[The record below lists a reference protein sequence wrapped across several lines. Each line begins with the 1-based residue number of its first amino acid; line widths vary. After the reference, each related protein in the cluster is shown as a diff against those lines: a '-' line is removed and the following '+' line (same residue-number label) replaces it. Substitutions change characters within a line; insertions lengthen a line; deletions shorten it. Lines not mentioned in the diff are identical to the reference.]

1 MKLAKSEQNS
11 KDMPR
16 VNISNMRTSL
26 RAATIHF
33 YVFLFIPSMSYAQNL
48 QDYFQIAQEQNPELQ
63 ARKFEFEAAMQRIPQ
78 LSSLPDPSASLGVFV
93 SAVETRV
100 GAQRARLS
108 LTQMFPWFGTL
119 EAKRDAAAAQ
129 AQVKFYDWLDAQ
141 NKLYFDIQKL
151 YYELYELEERI
162 AVLKDNLKYLD
173 SYEALAEA
181 KVSSGAGALAD
192 VVRVQLQRNE
202 LITNIKLLEDKRR
215 PLQISF
221 NKLLNRDDVETITLP
236 DTLLLPVVDFLQ
248 DSLNA
253 NPRLTRLDAQHQAL
267 ALQQQVIAKDRMPK
281 IGAGL
286 DYVVVQKRT
295 DMDLPEN
302 GRDVLMPMVTVS
314 LPIWRKKYDAME
326 QEVAMMQQAT
336 DASKENVRNQLASEW
351 AQAQY
356 DLSNAG
362 QRIAL
367 FSKQVETT
375 QTILDLLTTAYAN
388 SGKAFEEVLRTE
400 QSLVQYRLLTEEAR
414 LSYLLAFA
422 KMEYLIASHLK

>member
-1 MKLAKSEQNS
+1 MDK
-11 KDMPR
+11 R
-16 VNISNMRTSL
+16 SNVKKWASL
-26 RAATIHF
+26 RTTTIHF
-33 YVFLFIPSMSYAQNL
+33 YVFLFISSMSNAQNL

-63 ARKFEFEAAMQRIPQ
+63 AKKFEFEAAMQRIPQ
-78 LSSLPDPSASLGVFV
+78 VSSLPDPSASLGVFV

-119 EAKRDAAAAQ
+119 EARRNAAAAE
-129 AQVKFYDWLDAQ
+129 AQVKFYEWLDAQ
-141 NKLYFDIQKL
+141 NQLYFDIQKL

-162 AVLKDNLKYLD
+162 AILKDNLKYLD
-173 SYEALAEA
+173 TYEELAQA

-202 LITNIKLLEDKRR
+202 LETNIKLLEDKRR
-215 PLQISF
+215 PLQIAF
-221 NKLLNRDDVETITLP
+221 NKLLHREEVETITLP
-236 DTLLLPVVDFLQ
+236 DTLLLPAANFLQ

-253 NPRLTRLDAQHQAL
+253 NPKLTRLDAQNQAL
-267 ALQQQVIAKDRMPK
+267 VLQQEVIAKDRMPR

-295 DMDLPEN
+295 DLDLPDN
-302 GRDVLMPMVTVS
+302 GKDVLMPMVTVS

-326 QEVAMMQQAT
+326 QEIALMQQAT
-336 DASKENVRNQLASEW
+336 DASKTNVSNQLASEW

-356 DLSNAG
+356 DLSTAE
-362 QRIAL
+362 QRINL

-388 SGKAFEEVLRTE
+388 SGEDFEEVLRTE

-422 KMEYLIASHLK
+422 KMEYLIANHL

>member
-1 MKLAKSEQNS
+1 
-11 KDMPR
+11 
-16 VNISNMRTSL
+16 
-26 RAATIHF
+26 
-33 YVFLFIPSMSYAQNL
+33 
-48 QDYFQIAQEQNPELQ
+48 
-63 ARKFEFEAAMQRIPQ
+63 MQRIPQ
-78 LSSLPDPSASLGVFV
+78 VSSLSDPSASLGVFV

-119 EAKRDAAAAQ
+119 EAKRDATAAQ
-129 AQVKFYDWLDAQ
+129 AQVKFYDWQDAR
-141 NKLYFDIQKL
+141 NKLYFDIQRV

-162 AVLKDNLKYLD
+162 AILKDNLKYLD
-173 SYEALAEA
+173 SYEALAAA
-181 KVSSGAGALAD
+181 KVSSGEGALAD

-202 LITNIKLLEDKRR
+202 LETNIKLLEDKRR

-221 NKLLNRDDVETITLP
+221 NKLLNRDDVETIALP
-236 DTLLLPVVDFLQ
+236 DTLLLPAVDFLQ

-253 NPRLTRLDAQHQAL
+253 NPKLTRLDAQNQAL
-267 ALQQQVIAKDRMPK
+267 ALQQQVIAKDRMPR

-295 DMDLPEN
+295 DIDLPEN
-302 GRDVLMPMVTVS
+302 GKDVLMPMVTVT
-314 LPIWRKKYDAME
+314 LPIWQKKYDAMA
-326 QEVAMMQQAT
+326 QEVALMQQAT

-356 DLSNAG
+356 DLSNAE

-367 FSKQVETT
+367 FSRQIETT
-375 QTILDLLTTAYAN
+375 KTILDLLTTAYAN

-422 KMEYLIASHLK
+422 KMEYLIANHL